1 MKSEICMVMVLL
13 LVLMFISVPV
23 LTSTAAPNAN
33 SNNTYDLPVWL
44 TIPDPDANSSSIS
57 CPYLF
62 NEAKA
67 ISDNES
73 ESAVDVTCSVTGG
86 EAVLNGS
93 GGRIWYVDV
102 SDGDGNGNA
111 DFADIQD
118 AINKA
123 SPGDTIIVKPGTYTE
138 NVVVNVANLTIRS
151 ESGYGSTIVQ
161 AARDYEH
168 VFYVAADDVDIVGF
182 TIKGATNIYAHRF
195 RTAGIYIV
203 GARSNISDNYIT
215 GNNNGI
221 VVSAG
226 PYTRIVRNYIAGNTA
241 CGILVQIANN
251 CEVMDNVISANK
263 FGIQLWGSS
272 NCELLNNVIESNNLG
287 LYLLCTNTDNIV
299 NNTIY
304 MSTNYSIYLS
314 QSWNNRIYHNN
325 FIISGTGVGVNARD
339 DRWDANYW
347 SHPILLEGN
356 YWSDYTGIDN
366 GNGTGKHAI
375 SGDGIGDTKIPHYY
389 DYYPFMKKN
398 GWVYLLENKEV
409 TFENATGTGIISL
422 CIDKGYFVQAMSES
436 PPPSDLIFPHGLF
449 NFTISGFSPGDSLTV
464 TIKLPL
470 CLPANSQFWIFSS
483 PNKWFEIPM
492 GDNDGDNLVT
502 IELIDGGVGD
512 EDGIKNG
519 IIITRGGPVILPDLT
534 LNSSDISFIPAGAGT
549 GAGAGAE
556 SIKVKINA
564 TVHNTGGAGANN
576 FSVTFF
582 DDSSI
587 IGITTLSVNA
597 NSTSVAAISWVATP
611 GNHSIRVVLDSGNAI
626 RESNESNNAA
636 GIAITVEGKPDLR
649 PVELA
654 SIPEEPIVGSGTT
667 IHAVI
672 NNDGWID
679 ADDFAVSFF
688 VDHHLIETRSN
699 ISVAALSN
707 RTINITW
714 KPDAAGEHNIRV
726 FADSSNKIAESNESN
741 NNLSTRIRVKEKEE
755 KRIISA
761 GGGGGGGGAPRD
773 TDGDG
778 YSDITEILA
787 GTDWR
792 DPTDYP
798 GATTPLPVSTP
809 TVIPAP
815 TPTVTP
821 VPAPAITPTPV
832 PSTPTPTPRA
842 VGFESLLALVAILLV
857 VLVSVL
863 KTRLRE

>member
-1 MKSEICMVMVLL
+1 MKSKICMVVVLLLL
-13 LVLMFISVPV
+13 LVLMFIFVP
-23 LTSTAAPNAN
+23 TSTAAAN
-33 SNNTYDLPVWL
+33 TNTTNNTYDLPVWL
-44 TIPDPDANSSSIS
+44 TIPDPDANSSGIS
-57 CPYLF
+57 CPCLF
-62 NEAKA
+62 KEAKT
-67 ISDNES
+67 ISDNENES
-73 ESAVDVTCSVTGG
+73 ENESVADVTVTG
-86 EAVLNGS
+86 EEEVLNGS
-93 GGRIWYVDV
+93 GGRIWYVGK
-102 SDGDGNGNA
+102 GDA

-118 AINKA
+118 AIDNA
-123 SPGDTIIVKPGTYTE
+123 SPGDTIIVKPGTYIE
-138 NVVVNVANLTIRS
+138 NLVVNVANLTIRS

-168 VFYVAADDVDIVGF
+168 VFYVAADDVDIMGF
-182 TIKGATNIYAHRF
+182 TIKGATNRYAHRF

-203 GARSNISDNYIT
+203 SARSNISDNYIT

-221 VVSAG
+221 VVSVGSYA
-226 PYTRIVRNYIAGNTA
+226 RIVRNHIAGNTA
-241 CGILVQIANN
+241 CGIMLQIANN

-272 NCELLNNVIESNNLG
+272 NCEILNNVIESNNLG

-339 DRWDANYW
+339 DRRDANYW

-389 DYYPFMKKN
+389 DHYPFMKKN

-449 NFTISGFSPGDSLTV
+449 NFTISGFSPGDSVTV

-470 CLPANSQFWIFSS
+470 CLPVNSQFWIFSS
-483 PNKWFEIPM
+483 QNKWFEIPM

-534 LNSSDISFIPAGAGT
+534 LNSSDISFIPAGAA
-549 GAGAGAE
+549 AGAGAE

-564 TVHNTGGAGANN
+564 TVHNTGVAEANN

-582 DDSSI
+582 NDSSI

-597 NSTSVAAISWVATP
+597 NSTSVAAINWVATP
-611 GNHSIRVVLDSGNAI
+611 GNHSIRVVLDSGNVI

-636 GIAITVEGKPDLR
+636 DIAITVERKPDLR

-654 SIPEEPIVGSGTT
+654 SIPEEPVVGSGTT
-667 IHAVI
+667 IQAVI

-679 ADDFAVSFF
+679 ADDFSVSFF

-714 KPDAAGEHNIRV
+714 KPDADAAGEHNIRV

-755 KRIISA
+755 RRIIRA
-761 GGGGGGGGAPRD
+761 GGGGGGGAPRD

-832 PSTPTPTPRA
+832 PSTPTPRA
-842 VGFESLLALVAILLV
+842 VGFGSLPALVAILLV
-857 VLVSVL
+857 VLVFVV

>member
-1 MKSEICMVMVLL
+1 MKSKICMVVVLLLL
-13 LVLMFISVPV
+13 LVLMFIFVP
-23 LTSTAAPNAN
+23 TSTAAAN
-33 SNNTYDLPVWL
+33 TNTTNNTYDLPVWL
-44 TIPDPDANSSSIS
+44 TIPDPNANSSGIS

-62 NEAKA
+62 KEAKT
-67 ISDNES
+67 ISDNENES
-73 ESAVDVTCSVTGG
+73 ENESVADVTVTGE

-93 GGRIWYVDV
+93 GGRIWYVGK
-102 SDGDGNGNA
+102 GDA

-118 AINKA
+118 AIDNA
-123 SPGDTIIVKPGTYTE
+123 SPGDTIIVKPGTYIE
-138 NVVVNVANLTIRS
+138 NLVVNVANLTIRS

-168 VFYVAADDVDIVGF
+168 VFYVAADDVDIMGF

-203 GARSNISDNYIT
+203 SARSNISDNYIT

-226 PYTRIVRNYIAGNTA
+226 SYTRIVRNHIAGNTA
-241 CGILVQIANN
+241 CGIMLQIANN

-325 FIISGTGVGVNARD
+325 FIISGTGVGVNAQD

-389 DYYPFMKKN
+389 DHYPFMKKN

-483 PNKWFEIPM
+483 QNKWFEIPM

-534 LNSSDISFIPAGAGT
+534 LNSSDISFIPAGAA
-549 GAGAGAE
+549 AGAGAE

-582 DDSSI
+582 NDSSI

-597 NSTSVAAISWVATP
+597 NSTSVATINWVATP
-611 GNHSIRVVLDSGNAI
+611 GNHSIRVVLDSGNVI

-636 GIAITVEGKPDLR
+636 GIAITVENEPDLR

-654 SIPEEPIVGSGTT
+654 STSEEPVVGSGTT
-667 IHAVI
+667 IQAVI

-679 ADDFAVSFF
+679 ADDFSVSFF

-755 KRIISA
+755 RRIIRA
-761 GGGGGGGGAPRD
+761 GGGGGGGAPRD

-778 YSDITEILA
+778 YSDIAEILA

-832 PSTPTPTPRA
+832 PSTPTPRA

-857 VLVSVL
+857 VLVFVV

>member
-1 MKSEICMVMVLL
+1 MKSKICMVVVLLLL
-13 LVLMFISVPV
+13 LVLMFIFVP
-23 LTSTAAPNAN
+23 TSTAAAN
-33 SNNTYDLPVWL
+33 TNTTNNTYDLPVWL
-44 TIPDPDANSSSIS
+44 TIPDPDANSSGIS

-62 NEAKA
+62 KEAKT
-67 ISDNES
+67 ISDNENES
-73 ESAVDVTCSVTGG
+73 ENESVADVTVTGE

-93 GGRIWYVDV
+93 GGRIWYVGK
-102 SDGDGNGNA
+102 GDA

-118 AINKA
+118 AIDNA
-123 SPGDTIIVKPGTYTE
+123 SPGDTIIVKPGTYIE
-138 NVVVNVANLTIRS
+138 NLVVNVANLTIRS

-168 VFYVAADDVDIVGF
+168 VFYVAADDADIMGF
-182 TIKGATNIYAHRF
+182 TIKGATNRYAHRF

-203 GARSNISDNYIT
+203 SARSNISDNYIT

-221 VVSAG
+221 VVSVGSYA
-226 PYTRIVRNYIAGNTA
+226 RIVRNHIAGNTA
-241 CGILVQIANN
+241 CGIMLQIANN

-263 FGIQLWGSS
+263 FGIQLWGSG
-272 NCELLNNVIESNNLG
+272 NCEILNNVIESNNLG

-325 FIISGTGVGVNARD
+325 FIISGTGVGVNAQD
-339 DRWDANYW
+339 DRWNANYW

-375 SGDGIGDTKIPHYY
+375 SGDGIGDTNIPHYY

-398 GWVYLLENKEV
+398 GWVYLLENKDV

-449 NFTISGFSPGDSLTV
+449 NFTISGFSPGDSVTV

-483 PNKWFEIPM
+483 QNKWFEIPM

-534 LNSSDISFIPAGAGT
+534 LNSSDISFIPAGT

-564 TVHNTGGAGANN
+564 TVHNTGGAEANN

-582 DDSSI
+582 NDSSI

-597 NSTSVAAISWVATP
+597 NSTSVAAINWVATP
-611 GNHSIRVVLDSGNAI
+611 GNHSIRVVLDSGNVI

-636 GIAITVEGKPDLR
+636 GIAITVERKPDLR

-654 SIPEEPIVGSGTT
+654 SIPEEPVVGSGTA
-667 IHAVI
+667 IQAVI

-679 ADDFAVSFF
+679 ADDFSVSFF

-755 KRIISA
+755 RRIIRA
-761 GGGGGGGGAPRD
+761 GGGGGGGAPRD

-778 YSDITEILA
+778 YSDIAEILA

-832 PSTPTPTPRA
+832 PSTPTPRA
-842 VGFESLLALVAILLV
+842 VGFESLSTLVAILLV
-857 VLVSVL
+857 VLVFVV